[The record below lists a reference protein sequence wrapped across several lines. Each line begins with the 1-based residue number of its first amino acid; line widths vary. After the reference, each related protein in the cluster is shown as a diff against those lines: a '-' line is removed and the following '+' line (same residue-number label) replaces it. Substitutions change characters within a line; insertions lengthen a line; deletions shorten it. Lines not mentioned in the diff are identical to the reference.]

1 MLLKLPIACS
11 IAMTILSAS
20 ELGQTNEQ
28 QPGTEQTTATEAA
41 QERRTTAVDDI
52 SDYGWFGLVGL
63 LGLAGLI
70 RRRPIV
76 LPVRDTP
83 PGTGT
88 SPRRDEP

>member
-1 MLLKLPIACS
+1 VLLKLPIACS

-20 ELGQTNEQ
+20 ALGQTNEQ

-70 RRRPIV
+70 RRRPIM

-83 PGTGT
+83 SGIDT
-88 SPRRDEP
+88 SRHDEP